1 MFTVEL
7 KVNGKVIEE
16 LSAINK
22 GHPKNCDYR
31 AMYSLGADAIRKYRN
46 YKLSTGKT
54 IQHCRSDGA
63 IVLAI
68 KMLETIK

>member
-16 LSAINK
+16 LSAVNK
-22 GHPKNCDYR
+22 GHADCCDCGTCDGSKCDNR
-31 AMYSLGADAIRKYRN
+31 I
-46 YKLSTGKT
+46 YKLSNDVW
-54 IQHCRSDGA
+54 IEHQRSDGA

-68 KMLETIK
+68 KMLETMKVR